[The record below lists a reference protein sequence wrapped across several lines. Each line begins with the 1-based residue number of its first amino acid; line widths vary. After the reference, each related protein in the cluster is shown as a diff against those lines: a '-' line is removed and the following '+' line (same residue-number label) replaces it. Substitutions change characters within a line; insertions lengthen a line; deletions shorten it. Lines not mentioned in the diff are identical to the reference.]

1 MNQSSKTTTYKQR
14 RRVKISGYTRKTGV
28 QVRSYVARRIK
39 KVTRTI
45 KIKPRKPPKTA
56 VTKAFTKRVNIRHHY
71 RQITWINGKIAKNVA
86 WKPTRKM
93 HRMSVC
99 INYYIRETYYSMRLQ
114 IWAKTR
120 KELMDNI
127 DQYKQDAIKELE
139 KYLGYPENM
148 WWFRYKIGIE
158 YPTKMPYDKKLIG
171 TQYPETKEISK
182 QQYYSELE
190 NELTEKLKPTK
201 KDRKIEKYFR
211 KKKQK

>member
-1 MNQSSKTTTYKQR
+1 MKTKYKKR
-14 RRVKISGYTRKTGV
+14 RKRISGYTRKDTGTKV
-28 QVRSYVARRIK
+28 ESYLKRVPKRRPP
-39 KVTRTI
+39 TTTI
-45 KIKPRKPPKTA
+45 
-56 VTKAFTKRVNIRHHY
+56 TKAFTKRVNRRHKY
-71 RQITWINGKIAKNVA
+71 REITWIWSKKRNRYLIAKDVA

-148 WWFRYKIGIE
+148 WWFRYKIGVE

>member
-1 MNQSSKTTTYKQR
+1 MKTKYKKR
-14 RRVKISGYTRKTGV
+14 RKRISGYTTKKGTKIE
-28 QVRSYVARRIK
+28 SYLKRVPIL
-39 KVTRTI
+39 
-45 KIKPRKPPKTA
+45 KPPTTTI
-56 VTKAFTKRVNIRHHY
+56 TKAFTKRVNRRHKY
-71 RQITWINGKIAKNVA
+71 REITWIWSKKRNRYLIAKDVA

-148 WWFRYKIGIE
+148 WWFRYKIGVE